1 VSRKN
6 SRNRPAPGR
15 RGVHRP
21 YARVPVDGEI
31 PVAEGDPDQLA
42 RQLLS
47 QLDDGDP
54 LRGLAEEYIGLDPD
68 RRRQMVLTMLSWTT
82 AVSSRL
88 HPQLAA
94 MNAHMDAHK
103 PQEVDQESLIG
114 RQIFGLMDWSHQADI
129 TDVIAMHQYLAM
141 AIGLAAALDFDVP
154 EEFADSKH
162 DMQVWLLG
170 LAGRG

>member
-6 SRNRPAPGR
+6 HRNRPAPGR

-31 PVAEGDPDQLA
+31 PVAEGDEDALA

-47 QLDDGDP
+47 QLDDDDP
-54 LRGLAEEYIGLDPD
+54 MRGLAEQYLELDAD
-68 RRRQMVLTMLSWTT
+68 KRRTMILTMLNWT
-82 AVSSRL
+82 AGVSARL
-88 HPQLAA
+88 YPQLQA
-94 MNAHMDAHK
+94 MQVHMDAHK

-129 TDVIAMHQYLAM
+129 TDVIAMRQYLAM

-154 EEFADSKH
+154 EEFADSKR
-162 DMQVWLLG
+162 DMQAWLLG